1 MSSPHHVWTYFYLLP
16 SGDRGGICDELH
28 GSRSRLLSHV
38 IGHCSADYCFP
49 LGADGSEVW
58 LSVFSITIESFKRF
72 YEPEDIHSPVLIL
85 FVGTMGL
92 IVNLFGLCLF
102 HEHGSGHSHGGHSH
116 GSHSHLKNNT
126 DDSYLNDGKN
136 KKDTKLDAD
145 ALGSVVVIVSA
156 LIMWL
161 TEWEYK
167 LYVDPGLS
175 LLLVILMM
183 HSVWPLLIE
192 SAMILLQTVPTHLD
206 IENLRS
212 KLLNEVEGI
221 LEIHDFHIWQL
232 AGNRIIAS
240 AHIRCLNLSE
250 YMKVAEKVK
259 EFFHHEGIH
268 STTIQPEFV
277 DTIDNSIDCALSCPT
292 DTSCEKSKCCLPPK
306 EDADKRLIKTISLED
321 IPSVVTVGPE
331 STVSRPND
339 NQEHSQITSAVAED
353 DLISEST
360 PLDPS
365 SSNSQVIKI
374 VSNPS
379 NV

>member
-1 MSSPHHVWTYFYLLP
+1 M
-16 SGDRGGICDELH
+16 
-28 GSRSRLLSHV
+28 
-38 IGHCSADYCFP
+38 
-49 LGADGSEVW
+49 
-58 LSVFSITIESFKRF
+58 
-72 YEPEDIHSPVLIL
+72 IL

-102 HEHGSGHSHGGHSH
+102 HEHGSGHSHGGGGGHT
-116 GSHSHLKNNT
+116 HLKNNADDTYLT
-126 DDSYLNDGKN
+126 DETKRKEVVGQDSGQMNMRGVFLHV
-136 KKDTKLDAD
+136 LAD
-145 ALGSVVVIVSA
+145 ALGSVVVIISA

-206 IENLRS
+206 IDSLKR
-212 KLLNEVEGI
+212 KLLSEVEGI

-277 DTIDNSIDCALSCPT
+277 DRNDTGDCALSCPKDSQKET
-292 DTSCEKSKCCLPPK
+292 ASSCEKSKCCPTAKDPSDKK
-306 EDADKRLIKTISLED
+306 ERNSMED
-321 IPSVVTVGPE
+321 IPSAVVVRRDGTME
-331 STVSRPND
+331 
-339 NQEHSQITSAVAED
+339 EE
-353 DLISEST
+353 
-360 PLDPS
+360 S
-365 SSNSQVIKI
+365 SSNINNSANNGDERENEEEDAIQEITPLNPEAEVNRI
-374 VSNPS
+374 VSKQS